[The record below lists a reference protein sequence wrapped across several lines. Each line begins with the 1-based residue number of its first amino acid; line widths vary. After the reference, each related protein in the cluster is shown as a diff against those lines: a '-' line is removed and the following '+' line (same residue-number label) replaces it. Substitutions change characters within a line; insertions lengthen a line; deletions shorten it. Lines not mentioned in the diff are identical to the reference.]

1 MEEIDIRDL
10 LIYFKSKLFYLFIIT
25 FIVVGLGIF
34 YKIMI
39 EKPIYQSSASI
50 ILTGFSSSTNDSDS
64 IINTNDLTINSK
76 LITTYQQI
84 TKSRKVL
91 KQVIDKLKLDYEVE
105 ALASNIQVTGI
116 TDTEIIKITVSDLDA
131 NLAYEIVNELTKVF
145 SKEVQEIYNVSNV
158 SVLDEPEVA
167 ESSSNMSFVKA
178 CAIFFVVGVVLSL
191 AVIFI
196 AYYFDTTIKTVEQVE
211 NKIDVPVLGSIPDY
225 NQKMKRGKK

>member
-131 NLAYEIVNELTKVF
+131 NLAYKIVNELTKVF
-145 SKEVQEIYNVSNV
+145 SKEMQEIYNVSNV